1 MKTGSLVLAFWVW
14 VMGQPPSLEAA
25 QPATR
30 GIASWY
36 GEEHRGR
43 PMANRQPFDPDRLTC
58 ASWFYP
64 LGTWLVVERTDGLPG
79 RVVVQVTDRGPHRR
93 LVRAGRIVDL
103 SRAAF
108 ARIEGLEMGLC
119 EVRVQPATWAGVRS
133 GTADKTNSPDATTAE
148 SVEPAGSRSRQG
160 VAGRDLRIAHAS
172 QSGGPLHRLEGGP
185 MLP

>member
-1 MKTGSLVLAFWVW
+1 MVLGFWFWVL
-14 VMGQPPSLEAA
+14 GQSLPAA
-25 QPATR
+25 EPATR
-30 GIASWY
+30 GLASWY
-36 GEEHRGR
+36 GDEHRGR
-43 PMANRQPFDPDRLTC
+43 PMANRRPFDPDRLTC

-64 LGTWLVVERTDGLPG
+64 LGTWLVVERTDGIAG

-133 GTADKTNSPDATTAE
+133 GTADKTNSPDATSAGR
-148 SVEPAGSRSRQG
+148 VEPAGSPSRKG
-160 VAGRDLRIAHAS
+160 VAGRDLRIAHAT
-172 QSGGPLHRLEGGP
+172 QSGGPLQSFEPSR
-185 MLP
+185 